1 MESAPQNRSTRRAF
15 ILLTF
20 AAVFWG
26 GTWVTGKL
34 AVDAIPP
41 LTLAAARFA
50 LASLLLWG
58 WARTKGGAGHR
69 LAAADLP
76 LIFALG
82 ATAGAAYNVLFLY
95 GLKLATASD
104 RAPIV
109 PHPPKH
115 TP

>member
-58 WARTKGGAGHR
+58 GARTKGGGGARPAG
-69 LAAADLP
+69 P
-76 LIFALG
+76 LLLG
-82 ATAGAAYNVLFLY
+82 GGPVGGAASRRSGRGGTPRFTPLRATLY
-95 GLKLATASD
+95 ATVSGTLLLL
-104 RAPIV
+104 P
-109 PHPPKH
+109 
-115 TP
+115 